1 MKEQERNVM
10 AAREAVASEER
21 RKREEKRETL
31 RELKSLISSHREA
44 MEGRSDGRLAL
55 TSSKR

>member
-1 MKEQERNVM
+1 LKEQERAERTV
-10 AAREAVASEER
+10 REAAASEER

-44 MEGRSDGRLAL
+44 MEGRSDGRMAL
-55 TSSKR
+55 TTSKR

>member
-1 MKEQERNVM
+1 M